1 MEETVAYLTENL
13 EELRG
18 NYICV
23 SNVHTTMTSY
33 RDPDYNVVQ
42 NSGAMALPDGK
53 PLVIVCRM
61 RKFYGAGRVPGPDL
75 MPRIFEISREK
86 GYRHYFY
93 GGSQNTLDRMRQELK
108 NRYPWLAIAGM
119 YSPPY
124 RPLTKDEDE
133 RITEQINSARPDF
146 IWVALGAPKQEI
158 WMHAH
163 QNRVNGLM
171 PPLIFVPEP

>member
-1 MEETVAYLTENL
+1 MKKQLRYCRILNTNINVTNMEETVAYLTENL

-75 MPRIFEISREK
+75 LP
-86 GYRHYFY
+86 
-93 GGSQNTLDRMRQELK
+93 RMRVCI
-108 NRYPWLAIAGM
+108 R
-119 YSPPY
+119 
-124 RPLTKDEDE
+124 RLTD
-133 RITEQINSARPDF
+133 
-146 IWVALGAPKQEI
+146 
-158 WMHAH
+158 H
-163 QNRVNGLM
+163 
-171 PPLIFVPEP
+171 

>member
-1 MEETVAYLTENL
+1 MQETVEYLAGNL

-23 SNVHTTMTSY
+23 SNVHTTMTSF
-33 RDPDYNVVQ
+33 RDPDYNTVQ

-61 RKFYGAGRVPGPDL
+61 RNFYGAGRVPGPDL

-93 GGSQNTLDRMRQELK
+93 GGSKETLGRLR
-108 NRYPWLAIAGM
+108 
-119 YSPPY
+119 
-124 RPLTKDEDE
+124 
-133 RITEQINSARPDF
+133 TEIMN
-146 IWVALGAPKQEI
+146 
-158 WMHAH
+158 
-163 QNRVNGLM
+163 
-171 PPLIFVPEP
+171 